1 MINFEKL
8 SWAETDVVS
17 ALVEL
22 ENIVIVVYNDNTR
35 NKKGG
40 LYGDQNYMGNHNS
53 NNCISNAF

>member
-1 MINFEKL
+1 LINFEKL
-8 SWAETDVVS
+8 SWAETDAVS

-40 LYGDQNYMGNHNS
+40 LYGDQN
-53 NNCISNAF
+53 